1 MLAVKSTASLHCLLT
16 LIILEICWLR
26 WNRQPLKP
34 TSFLFQVSAWGGY
47 VFIINLIPLHV
58 FVLLLMNRY
67 SERIYVAYNTFF
79 IIGLLCSMQIPF
91 VGFQPV
97 KTSEHMASAG
107 KEYQVQGILVFIP
120 IAMCISYISNICFR
134 CFRPATSCCY
144 IELPE
149 KFLDQIG
156 IQILFLLG
164 KFYCRWISLS
174 YRGWSYMG
182 WRSCTMEWQVRH

>member
-1 MLAVKSTASLHCLLT
+1 MGASEQTT
-16 LIILEICWLR
+16 LIV
-26 WNRQPLKP
+26 

-107 KEYQVQGILVFIP
+107 KEYQVQGILVMLLQLRCAFP
-120 IAMCISYISNICFR
+120 TFPTFVLGVFALLQAVAISNYLR
-134 CFRPATSCCY
+134 N
-144 IELPE
+144 
-149 KFLDQIG
+149 FLTKSEFKYFF
-156 IQILFLLG
+156 FLASSIAAGLVFLTVVG
-164 KFYCRWISLS
+164 LTWA
-174 YRGWSYMG
+174 GVVAPWSG
-182 WRSCTMEWQVRH
+182 R